1 MSSSGPMLLPAARP
15 FHLWEPTGGV
25 GVTGPVS
32 LWEAALSKPPGIVPV
47 LAALALAGLAS
58 GCGRRAGEEAG
69 GATAFEQVLAS
80 VNGARFSTPDAAITV
95 GPQGFAPVIVKLQV
109 LLDRAR
115 FSPGVIDG
123 QFNDNTR
130 QALKAFENA
139 SSLPV
144 DGVLDRAVWTRLTGL
159 DEAPVLVTYTV
170 DPADVAGPFIGLT
183 PRSFQ
188 AMSRLESLGYRD
200 ATEALAETFH
210 MTPDLLMALNAAN
223 PIGAPGGLIVVA
235 ERGSDDLGVDIALV
249 EVDRAEKQVRAYAAD
264 QRLLAVYPAT
274 IGSLKSPPPLGRG
287 AVDGVMAQPT
297 YRFETDTV
305 AFGRGLEMGPLEI
318 APGPN
323 NPVGSVWVEVDP
335 NGYGLHGT
343 PEPQDVGKPVSA
355 GGVRMTNWD
364 ARELA
369 RGLREGT
376 PVVFR

>member
-1 MSSSGPMLLPAARP
+1 MSKR
-15 FHLWEPTGGV
+15 
-25 GVTGPVS
+25 
-32 LWEAALSKPPGIVPV
+32 PGIVSV
-47 LAALALAGLAS
+47 FVALALASLAS
-58 GCGRRAGEEAG
+58 GCGRRAGEEAAG
-69 GATAFEQVLAS
+69 PTAFDHILGS
-80 VNGARFSTPDAAITV
+80 VNGARFSTASAATAE
-95 GPQGFAPVIVKLQV
+95 GPRGFAPVIVKLQV

-130 QALKAFENA
+130 QALRAFEKA
-139 SSLPV
+139 HSLPV
-144 DGVLDRAVWTRLTGL
+144 DGVLDRAVWNRLAGT
-159 DEAPVLVTYTV
+159 DEAPVLTTYAV
-170 DPADVAGPFIGLT
+170 DPADVAGPFIGLV
-183 PRSFQ
+183 PGSFQ
-188 AMSRLESLGYRD
+188 AMARLDSLGYRD
-200 ATEALAETFH
+200 SVEALAETFH
-210 MTPDLLMALNAAN
+210 MTPDLLMALNSDSKV
-223 PIGAPGGLIVVA
+223 GEPGEVIVVA

-249 EVDRAEKQVRAYAAD
+249 EVDRAERQVRAYAAD

-274 IGSLKSPPPLGRG
+274 IGSVKSPPPVGRTV
-287 AVDGVMAQPT
+287 VDAVMAQPT

-305 AFGRGLEMGPLEI
+305 AFGRGLGLAPFEI

-335 NGYGLHGT
+335 RGYGLHGT
-343 PEPQDVGKPVSA
+343 PEPQDVGKPVSH